1 MPRRRRARRIFCFCG
16 WVARRGLLV
25 GGPPATAPG
34 CGEGAREP
42 GAEVPARRRA
52 GVLVPRALG
61 ALGPERGCSLS
72 PKMAA
77 VAEAH
82 GLVAAPSSLPIAI
95 RIFAAPLM
103 TGHDAERLEALSA
116 APRRACV

>member
-1 MPRRRRARRIFCFCG
+1 M
-16 WVARRGLLV
+16 
-25 GGPPATAPG
+25 
-34 CGEGAREP
+34 
-42 GAEVPARRRA
+42 PARRRA

-77 VAEAH
+77 VAETH